1 MCKAMQINV
10 YVYQINKK
18 FFVTVQPKNARKLEF
33 VDHLWLPFID
43 WPQSNIVVFAI
54 FTFHRYNIILTVQ
67 KHGIGTNYIITC
79 NE

>member
-1 MCKAMQINV
+1 MNTSFKNINERKIMICDKNMCKAMQINV

-43 WPQSNIVVFAI
+43 
-54 FTFHRYNIILTVQ
+54 
-67 KHGIGTNYIITC
+67 
-79 NE
+79 